1 MALNGPIK
9 DWTGRRVWV
18 VGASQGIGEAVA
30 RALIARQAK
39 VALSARSR
47 DRLEEIARTAE
58 AGDTLVLPLD
68 VTRPDEIAAAWSSL
82 HTHWGGLDLVLIVAG
97 THRSVR
103 AWELSHEIARTLVE
117 TNLMGAFNVL
127 EVVVPALLDQG
138 RGGIGLVSSVA
149 GYRGLPT
156 ALVYGATKAA
166 LINLTETLYLDL
178 KPRGLD
184 VYLVNPG
191 FVKTPLTDRNEF
203 EMPALISAEEAAER
217 TLRGLQRGA
226 FEIHYPPRFTL
237 AMKVLQMLPYWLY
250 FRVVRAFTGL

>member
-30 RALIARQAK
+30 RALIARKAK

-47 DRLEEIARTAE
+47 ERLEEIASTAST
-58 AGDTLVLPLD
+58 ANALVLPVD
-68 VTRPDEIAAAWSSL
+68 VTRPDEIAAAWSAL
-82 HTHWGGLDLVLIVAG
+82 RTQWGGVDLVLIVAG

-103 AWELSHEIARTLVE
+103 AWELSHEVTRMLVE

-127 EVVVPALLDQG
+127 EVIVPALLEQG
-138 RGGIGLVSSVA
+138 QGGIGVVSSVA

-166 LINLTETLYLDL
+166 LINLAETLYLDL

-184 VYLVNPG
+184 VYVVNPG
-191 FVKTPLTDRNEF
+191 FVKTPLTDKNEF
-203 EMPALISAEEAAER
+203 QMPALISAKEAAEH
-217 TLRGLQRGA
+217 TLHGLQRGA
-226 FEIHYPPRFTL
+226 FEIHYPLRFTL